1 MIFDML
7 KSTEVYIG
15 LGSNKGNREQLMAQA
30 IEMLS
35 VALGAPVRLSS
46 LVETEPWGFSSQ
58 NKFLNMVALFTTTLS
73 PVELLDATEDI
84 ERRLGRAV
92 KSTAA
97 TGYSDR
103 PMDIDILF
111 YGDEIISTPRLTV
124 PHPRLHERD
133 FVLRPLAE
141 ISPGLQHPVMGKSV
155 SQLLQLLDD

>member
-1 MIFDML
+1 ML
-7 KSTEVYIG
+7 ESTKVYIG

-58 NKFLNMVALFTTTLS
+58 NKFLNMVALFTTTL
-73 PVELLDATEDI
+73 PPLQLLDATEDI
-84 ERRLGRAV
+84 ERRLGRTV
-92 KSTAA
+92 KSTAV

-133 FVLRPLAE
+133 FVLRPLVE
-141 ISPGLQHPVMGKSV
+141 IAPTLQHPLMGKSV
-155 SQLLQLLDD
+155 AQLLQMLEG

>member
-1 MIFDML
+1 
-7 KSTEVYIG
+7 
-15 LGSNKGNREQLMAQA
+15 MAQA

-73 PVELLDATEDI
+73 PLQLLDATEDI
-84 ERRLGRAV
+84 ERRLGRTV
-92 KSTAA
+92 KSTAV

-111 YGDEIISTPRLTV
+111 YGAEIISTPRLTV

-133 FVLRPLAE
+133 FVLRPLVE
-141 ISPGLQHPVMGKSV
+141 IAPTLLHPLMGKSV
-155 SQLLQLLDD
+155 AQLLQMLEG

>member
-1 MIFDML
+1 
-7 KSTEVYIG
+7 
-15 LGSNKGNREQLMAQA
+15 MAQA

-46 LVETEPWGFSSQ
+46 LVETEPWGFFSQ
-58 NKFLNMVALFTTTLS
+58 NKFLNMVALFTTALS

-84 ERRLGRAV
+84 ERRLGRTV

-133 FVLRPLAE
+133 FVLRPLVE
-141 ISPGLQHPVMGKSV
+141 IAPTLQHPLMGKSV
-155 SQLLQLLDD
+155 AQLLQMLEG

>member
-1 MIFDML
+1 ML
-7 KSTEVYIG
+7 ESTKVYIG

-73 PVELLDATEDI
+73 PLQLLDATEDI
-84 ERRLGRAV
+84 ERRLGRTV
-92 KSTAA
+92 KSTAV

-111 YGDEIISTPRLTV
+111 YGDEIISTPCLTV

-133 FVLRPLAE
+133 FVLRPLVE
-141 ISPGLQHPVMGKSV
+141 IAPTLQHPLMGKSV
-155 SQLLQLLDD
+155 AQLLQMLEG

>member
-1 MIFDML
+1 ML
-7 KSTEVYIG
+7 KSIEVYIG

-58 NKFLNMVALFTTTLS
+58 NKFLNMVALFMTTLS

-84 ERRLGRAV
+84 ERRLGRTV

-133 FVLRPLAE
+133 FVLRPLVE
-141 ISPGLQHPVMGKSV
+141 IAPGLQHPVMGKSV

>member
-1 MIFDML
+1 ML
-7 KSTEVYIG
+7 ESTKVYIG

-73 PVELLDATEDI
+73 PLQLLDATEDI
-84 ERRLGRAV
+84 ERRLGRTV
-92 KSTAA
+92 KSTAV

-133 FVLRPLAE
+133 FVLRPLVE
-141 ISPGLQHPVMGKSV
+141 IAPTLQHPLMGKSV
-155 SQLLQLLDD
+155 AQLLQMLEG

>member
-1 MIFDML
+1 ML

-35 VALGAPVRLSS
+35 VAFGAPVRLSS

-58 NKFLNMVALFTTTLS
+58 NKFLNMVAFFTTTLS

-84 ERRLGRAV
+84 ERRLGRTV
-92 KSTAA
+92 KSTAT

-111 YGDEIISTPRLTV
+111 YGDEVISTPRLTV

-141 ISPGLQHPVMGKSV
+141 IAPTLQHPVLGKSV

>member
-1 MIFDML
+1 ML

-58 NKFLNMVALFTTTLS
+58 NKFLNIVALFTTTLS

-84 ERRLGRAV
+84 ERRLGRTI

-141 ISPGLQHPVMGKSV
+141 IAPALQHPVMGKSV
-155 SQLLQLLDD
+155 SQLLQMLGD